1 MDFSGFPDG
10 RLSVTPL
17 PDLFFSEL
25 LPQID
30 ELGELKLTLHIL
42 WRLAHHK
49 APLWLSRAE
58 LQADS
63 VLRRALSAQAIDDA
77 LRRAVQRRTLLEVP
91 VRNASGESEPCYFA
105 NSAEGRRDAER
116 VRRGQPRQ
124 RPDTSPPVGSGSQ
137 ARGAA
142 VRATGGREPAAA
154 VSDPRSNIFGLYER
168 HIGMLTQLI
177 AEQLQDA
184 EQTYPA
190 AWFPEAFEIA
200 AQADKRSW
208 RYVQAILQRW
218 ASEGK
223 SNAAHRKPKP
233 TTVPRLKPKK
243 QTR

>member
-25 LPQID
+25 LAQID
-30 ELGELKLTLHIL
+30 ELSELKLTLHIL

-49 APLWLSRAE
+49 APLCVRRSE
-58 LQADS
+58 LQGDP
-63 VLRRALSAQAIDDA
+63 VLRRALSAQAIDEA
-77 LRRAVQRRTLLEVP
+77 VRRAVRRRTLIEVR
-91 VRNASGESEPCYFA
+91 VQNASGDSEPCYFA

-116 VRRGQPRQ
+116 VRRGQ
-124 RPDTSPPVGSGSQ
+124 RPDTSQPAEAGSG
-137 ARGAA
+137 
-142 VRATGGREPAAA
+142 
-154 VSDPRSNIFGLYER
+154 PRPNIFVLYER

-184 EQTYPA
+184 DQTYPA
-190 AWFPEAFEIA
+190 DWFPEAFEIA
-200 AQADKRSW
+200 ARADKRSW

-223 SNAAHRKPKP
+223 RDSAGPKPKP
-233 TTVPRLKPKK
+233 AGGPRLKSK
-243 QTR
+243 R

>member
-30 ELGELKLTLHIL
+30 ELSELKLTLHIL

-49 APLWLSRAE
+49 APLCVSRTE
-58 LQADS
+58 LQGDPA
-63 VLRRALSAQAIDDA
+63 LRRSLSTQAVDDA
-77 LRRAVQRRTLLEVP
+77 LRRAVRRRTLIEVQ
-91 VRNASGESEPCYFA
+91 VQNASDESEACYFA
-105 NSAEGRRDAER
+105 NSTEGRRDAER
-116 VRRGQPRQ
+116 VRRGQRPNTSQPTEAASGPR
-124 RPDTSPPVGSGSQ
+124 P
-137 ARGAA
+137 
-142 VRATGGREPAAA
+142 
-154 VSDPRSNIFGLYER
+154 NIFALYER

-184 EQTYPA
+184 DQTYPA
-190 AWFPEAFEIA
+190 EWFPEAFEIA

-223 SNAAHRKPKP
+223 SDAAHSKPKP
-233 TTVPRLKPKK
+233 AGAPRLKSK
-243 QTR
+243 R

>member
-17 PDLFFSEL
+17 PDLFFGEL

-49 APLWLSRAE
+49 APLCISRSE
-58 LQADS
+58 LHGDQ
-63 VLRRALSAQAIDDA
+63 VLQRSLGAHTLDDA
-77 LRRAVQRRTLLEVP
+77 LQRAVRRRTLIELRVQ
-91 VRNASGESEPCYFA
+91 NKKGERERWFFA

-116 VRRGQPRQ
+116 VRRGRPLQ
-124 RPDTSPPVGSGSQ
+124 RPEPGPVD
-137 ARGAA
+137 GADA
-142 VRATGGREPAAA
+142 GTRP
-154 VSDPRSNIFGLYER
+154 NIFVLYER

-177 AEQLQDA
+177 AEQLLDA
-184 EQTYPA
+184 DQTYPA
-190 AWFPEAFEIA
+190 DWFPEAFEIA

-208 RYVQAILQRW
+208 RYVRAILQRW

-223 SNAAHRKPKP
+223 GEHTPTKRKPS
-233 TTVPRLKPKK
+233 TTPRLKPK
-243 QTR
+243 R

>member
-25 LPQID
+25 LQQID
-30 ELGELKLTLHIL
+30 ELNELKLTLHIL

-49 APLWLSRAE
+49 APLCVSRSE
-58 LQADS
+58 LQGDPM
-63 VLRRALSAQAIDDA
+63 LRRSLSVQAVDDA
-77 LRRAVQRRTLLEVP
+77 LRRAVRRRTLIEVR
-91 VRNASGESEPCYFA
+91 VQDASGESEACYFA
-105 NSAEGRRDAER
+105 NSSEGRRDAER
-116 VRRGQPRQ
+116 VRRGQRPNSGQPAEVASGPR
-124 RPDTSPPVGSGSQ
+124 P
-137 ARGAA
+137 
-142 VRATGGREPAAA
+142 
-154 VSDPRSNIFGLYER
+154 NIFVLYER

-184 EQTYPA
+184 DQTYPSE
-190 AWFPEAFEIA
+190 WFPEAFEIA

-223 SNAAHRKPKP
+223 GDTAHPKPKP
-233 TTVPRLKPKK
+233 ATVPRLKSK
-243 QTR
+243 R

>member
-49 APLWLSRAE
+49 APLCVSRTE
-58 LQADS
+58 LHADP
-63 VLRRALSAQAIDDA
+63 VLRRALTPQAVDEA
-77 LRRAVQRRTLLEVP
+77 LRRALRRRTLLEVQ
-91 VRNASGESEPCYFA
+91 VQGASADAEPCYFA
-105 NSAEGRRDAER
+105 NSADGRRDAER
-116 VRRGQPRQ
+116 FRRGQPRQ
-124 RPDTSPPVGSGSQ
+124 RT
-137 ARGAA
+137 
-142 VRATGGREPAAA
+142 EPSALSEAG
-154 VSDPRSNIFGLYER
+154 PRPNIFVLYER

-184 EQTYPA
+184 DQTYPA

-223 SNAAHRKPKP
+223 SDAAHPKPKRA
-233 TTVPRLKPKK
+233 VAPRLKPK
-243 QTR
+243 R